1 MWLDLGFLVVV
12 LRTGLQSVKRR
23 QVVNEMLT
31 TEQSYVDV
39 LLLLEQV
46 TEHTFCR
53 PTKNARLTRRAVRVS
68 CGE

>member
-46 TEHTFCR
+46 TE
-53 PTKNARLTRRAVRVS
+53 PVRQDQPRTHD
-68 CGE
+68 

>member
-1 MWLDLGFLVVV
+1 
-12 LRTGLQSVKRR
+12 VKRR

-46 TEHTFCR
+46 TE
-53 PTKNARLTRRAVRVS
+53 PVRQDQPRTHD
-68 CGE
+68 

>member
-1 MWLDLGFLVVV
+1 LWSFA
-12 LRTGLQSVKRR
+12 GLQSVKRR

-46 TEHTFCR
+46 TGHI
-53 PTKNARLTRRAVRVS
+53 L
-68 CGE
+68 